1 MKATD
6 AKLCVAF
13 YIYTL
18 IITQLL
24 EQFKQ
29 MCLSG

>member
-13 YIYTL
+13 YIYTV

-24 EQFKQ
+24 EQ